1 MSVARITTIKS
12 SSTVS
17 FEDAVKAGV
26 ERAHK
31 TLRNVT
37 GAWIRNQEVMV
48 GPDGRITEYRVEMK
62 VTFILI
68 D

>member
-12 SSTVS
+12 SSTHS

-31 TLRNVT
+31 TLKNVT

-48 GPDGRITEYRVEMK
+48 GPDGKITEYRVEMK

>member
-31 TLRNVT
+31 TLKNVT

-48 GPDGRITEYRVEMK
+48 GPDGRISEYRVEMK